1 LKHYQYSILLKQSSG
16 LWRLILS
23 VFLAGCAAQGPPSG
37 GPVDKTGPELLS
49 TFPLN
54 GATNVSPT
62 TIVTLSF
69 SELVEPRSAEGN
81 LVIMPAL
88 KRLPGIKVHRKKLT
102 INFYDPLKENTT
114 YILSFG
120 RNIQDY
126 QKNTTESNVTLAFS
140 TGDSL
145 DLGQIAGKVFNIPK
159 KYFAYV
165 WAYRKTGSFPDSILG
180 VQPDYITAVESNGNY
195 RFTNIA
201 TGNYR
206 LLAIASQVSRIP
218 FVTADNLIATAPV
231 DPVTIQRRDDF
242 VQDIDFRLG
251 TMYINRFRLQS
262 ASLVENRLELVFSR
276 SLSDQLS
283 HNAKIRL
290 SEPGQAQIQSF
301 WINDTDPRYAYVA
314 FRGLIAEQEYT
325 LLVDSLFDSFGD
337 KISDP
342 DNAVGFLYTEKAD
355 TIEPKIESSVPN
367 RGAKDIRL
375 NADVRLNFSEAVI
388 NDDPEL
394 SISLIKED
402 SLIVPCR
409 YDWLDGNSLKMTPE
423 SKLSSKTAYKLV
435 MNTSGWTDIAGN
447 YFEDSL
453 LTIPFITADANS
465 YGSITGEIKARS
477 AVSKAFVIS
486 CRAEKKE
493 ETVMVFPS
501 ESGQYEIEELL
512 PGRYQF
518 EIWEDLNQNGCWD
531 PGRLMPFQTA
541 EPYKSYPDWINVRA
555 RWETAEVNWTY

>member
-1 LKHYQYSILLKQSSG
+1 LKQYQYSILLKQPSR
-16 LWRLILS
+16 LYWLILS

-49 TFPLN
+49 TFPVN

-62 TIVTLSF
+62 TTVTLSF
-69 SELVEPRSAEGN
+69 TELIEPRSAEGN

-88 KRLPGIKVHRKKLT
+88 KRPPGVKTNRKKLT
-102 INFYDPLKENTT
+102 VNFYDPLKENTT

-165 WAYRKTGSFPDSILG
+165 RSYRKTGSFPDSILG

-201 TGNYR
+201 TGDYR
-206 LLAIASQVSRIP
+206 LLAIASQAPGIP

-231 DPVTIQRRDDF
+231 DPVTIQCRDDF
-242 VQDIDFRLG
+242 VQDINFRLG
-251 TMYINRFRLQS
+251 TIYLNRFRLQS
-262 ASLVENRLELVFSR
+262 VLIMENRLELVFSR

-283 HNAKIRL
+283 NNAEIRL

-301 WINDTDPRYAYVA
+301 WINDADPRYAYVT
-314 FRGLIAEQEYT
+314 FRRLTSEQEYT
-325 LLVDSLFDSFGD
+325 LLADSLFDSFGE
-337 KISDP
+337 KISAP
-342 DNAVGFLYTEKAD
+342 DNTIGFLYTEKAD
-355 TIEPKIESSVPN
+355 TVEPKIESSVPN

-388 NDDPEL
+388 NCNPES

-409 YDWLDGNSLKMTPE
+409 YDWLDGNSLKMMPE

-447 YFEDSL
+447 YFKDSL

-477 AVSKAFVIS
+477 AVGQALVIG
-486 CRAEKKE
+486 CLTEKKE
-493 ETVMVFPS
+493 ETVMVASS

-518 EIWEDLNQNGCWD
+518 EIWEDLNQNGRWD

-541 EPYKSYPDWINVRA
+541 EPYKFYPDWINVRA
-555 RWETAEVNWTY
+555 RWETAEVNWKY

>member
-1 LKHYQYSILLKQSSG
+1 LKRYQYSKLLKQSSR
-16 LWRLILS
+16 LWQLILYA
-23 VFLAGCAAQGPPSG
+23 FLAGCAAQGPPSG
-37 GPVDKTGPELLS
+37 GPVDKTGPALLS
-49 TFPLN
+49 TFPVN

-69 SELVEPRSAEGN
+69 SELIEPRSAEGN

-88 KRLPGIKVHRKKLT
+88 KRPPGIKVHRKKLT

-126 QKNTTESNVTLAFS
+126 QKNTTESNTTLAFS

-159 KYFAYV
+159 KHFAYV
-165 WAYRKTGSFPDSILG
+165 RAYRKTGSFPDSILG
-180 VQPDYITAVESNGNY
+180 VQPDYVTAVESNGNY

-201 TGNYR
+201 TGDYR
-206 LLAIASQVSRIP
+206 LLAIASQAPRISY
-218 FVTADNLIATAPV
+218 VTADNLIATAPV
-231 DPVTIQRRDDF
+231 DPVTIQGRDDF
-242 VQDIDFRLG
+242 IRDINFRLG

-276 SLSDQLS
+276 SLSDHLS

-314 FRGLIAEQEYT
+314 FRGLAAEQEYT
-325 LLVDSLFDSFGD
+325 LLVDSLFDNFGE
-337 KISDP
+337 KIAAP
-342 DNAVGFLYTEKAD
+342 NNTIGFLYTEKAD
-355 TIEPKIESSVPN
+355 TVEPKIKSSVPN

-375 NADVRLNFSEAVI
+375 NTVVRLNFSEAVI
-388 NDDPEL
+388 NGNPDS

-423 SKLSSKTAYKLV
+423 SKLSSKTAYKLA

-453 LTIPFITADANS
+453 LTISFITADANS
-465 YGSITGEIKARS
+465 YGSVTGEIKARS
-477 AVSKAFVIS
+477 AVSKALVIS
-486 CRAEKKE
+486 CRIEKKE
-493 ETVMVFPS
+493 ETVMVIPS

-518 EIWEDLNQNGCWD
+518 EIWEDLNQNGRWD
-531 PGRLMPFQTA
+531 PGRLRPFQTA

-555 RWETAEVNWTY
+555 RWETAEVDWTY